1 MSERAP
7 GSEKKDNEMVPEHML
22 DKELLGANFTIPANK
37 EIRDEL
43 RRKLEGYSHYGVM
56 HVPENQKAKTILSA
70 QIAAIEAYDAEMLKT
85 KEL

>member
-1 MSERAP
+1 MSERIP
-7 GSEKKDNEMVPEHML
+7 QPEKYDEMVPEHIL

-56 HVPENQKAKTILSA
+56 HLPENQKAKAVLSA
-70 QIAAIEAYDAEMLKT
+70 QIAAIEAYDAEMFKRSI
-85 KEL
+85 K